1 MCRGEHQ
8 QLLIVTLKP
17 RHITHSLCSHC
28 QMKTLWLFLMP
39 SACERW
45 GFSFSSRSPTVP
57 GKMWR
62 AVLLVA
68 FEGCKLPSDLSA
80 LCCSLIMFYFIALAG
95 AHKRVVVQLR
105 EQLSLVRKHA
115 GPLGHVWELTER
127 GTFPRNAAVPLPL
140 PLPQNS
146 ACRPGPL
153 QHHSFT
159 DSFIPSSCILSMIY
173 DLRCAGLQW

>member
-1 MCRGEHQ
+1 
-8 QLLIVTLKP
+8 
-17 RHITHSLCSHC
+17 
-28 QMKTLWLFLMP
+28 MP

-45 GFSFSSRSPTVP
+45 GFSFSSKSTTVP
-57 GKMWR
+57 GEMWW
-62 AVLLVA
+62 ALFLVA
-68 FEGCKLPSDLSA
+68 FNGCKLPSDLSA

-105 EQLSLVRKHA
+105 EQLSLVRKQA
-115 GPLGHVWELTER
+115 GPLGHVSELMEC
-127 GTFPRNAAVPLPL
+127 GTFPRNAVLPRPLPH
-140 PLPQNS
+140 PQNS
-146 ACRPGPL
+146 ACRLGLL